1 LKISKSTVAFAAY
14 QSLQTKEIFQCNYG
28 FNQSYIEDFKGEGV
42 TFSGFDNEGYL
53 RIFEIPKFHHY
64 LATLFL
70 PQLSS
75 TIERPHPIILN
86 YIKICKKYSIANK
99 VRS

>member
-42 TFSGFDNEGYL
+42 TFSGFDNEGYKN
-53 RIFEIPKFHHY
+53 F
-64 LATLFL
+64 
-70 PQLSS
+70 
-75 TIERPHPIILN
+75 
-86 YIKICKKYSIANK
+86 
-99 VRS
+99 